1 MAKYEPFY
9 NGHYYNQRKAALQ
22 LGLATKDELAFLSD
36 SEVTDRINNSKYV
49 VFYDGNDYAL
59 LPEEY
64 ADKIVW
70 INR

>member
-1 MAKYEPFY
+1 MVKYEPHY
-9 NGHYYNQRKAALQ
+9 NGHYYNQRKVALQ

-36 SEVTDRINNSKYV
+36 GEVTDLINDSKYV
-49 VFYDGNDYAL
+49 VFYDGDDYAL
-59 LPEEY
+59 LPKEY